1 MGGVKPREIWDS
13 WKRIIRL
20 AKKPDREEFTLS
32 LKISLLAFFIVG
44 GIAYLIRLVSYL
56 LQPVG

>member
-1 MGGVKPREIWDS
+1 MIYS

-20 AKKPDREEFTLS
+20 AKKPDREEFSLS
-32 LKISLLAFFIVG
+32 LKISLLAFFLVG
-44 GIAYLIRLVSYL
+44 GIAFLIRLISYL